1 MSIIVQGSKG
11 FVQMPASAEF
21 NGGSALADA
30 SLGQSVHLASD
41 DPVLV
46 DSASSS
52 AKAADGPA
60 AARGVSVTLDT
71 DRLVRAGH
79 IVPPHAGS
87 PQAEEF
93 RHMKRQLL
101 KNARSQGAAEHRLS
115 LIMVTSALPRE
126 GKTFCAINL
135 ALSIAAEIDT
145 SVLLVDADVVQ
156 PAMMNRL
163 GIKAGRGLLDV
174 LTEPGLDVDDVIL
187 QTNVPKLA
195 ILPPGT
201 RNVMSSELLS
211 SAAMESLLVS
221 LAWRDP
227 NRVVIFDAP
236 PLLMTNEAKVLASR
250 VGQVLLVVAASS
262 TPRSAVMQAF
272 ATVEQCPIV
281 MSVLNKTS
289 QSVAPYGYGQYRG

>member
-1 MSIIVQGSKG
+1 
-11 FVQMPASAEF
+11 
-21 NGGSALADA
+21 
-30 SLGQSVHLASD
+30 
-41 DPVLV
+41 
-46 DSASSS
+46 
-52 AKAADGPA
+52 
-60 AARGVSVTLDT
+60 
-71 DRLVRAGH
+71 
-79 IVPPHAGS
+79 
-87 PQAEEF
+87 
-93 RHMKRQLL
+93 MKRQLL